1 MTRTF
6 PLIASRAETSNLA
19 GIAGGS
25 DGLVRLARV
34 AELAFS
40 NRLFEAESLIS
51 PGGTPKD
58 PNELALIARIR
69 VRQGRF
75 AEGLKL
81 WQQVLRLP
89 SHKAKTEACIES
101 LISYADADLKFRK
114 LILIVF
120 SADGDSQLAACS
132 GSALGIC

>member
-25 DGLVRLARV
+25 DGLVRFARV
-34 AELAFS
+34 EELAFS
-40 NRLFEAESLIS
+40 NRLLEAESLIS
-51 PGGTPKD
+51 PGGAPKD

-69 VRQGRF
+69 VRQSRF

-89 SHKAKTEACIES
+89 SHKAKTEACIER
-101 LISYADADLKFRK
+101 LISYAEADLKPRK
-114 LILIVF
+114 L
-120 SADGDSQLAACS
+120 
-132 GSALGIC
+132 